1 MKKQVQDVDYQ
12 NMDPYKLDKASK
24 IPSWI
29 IVLILKYWAAAAAVY
44 FILFDYTFIDYSSMN
59 SEDPISNLAVSFVV
73 IILITLFLA
82 LFNTYIVRPYV
93 RLMHNRRNNTFRYN
107 MINVKGFIAFLLNL
121 LYMIP
126 ISLLLT
132 FITVRL
138 GNYGLVLNLLDSG
151 GTGIE
156 PFTFGL
162 WFVLVDGVFI
172 VIKNLIIMAH
182 ERIKYNKQ
190 IKEA

>member
-1 MKKQVQDVDYQ
+1 MKKNVHDIDYTEM
-12 NMDPYKLDKASK
+12 NPYELDKASR
-24 IPSWI
+24 IPSWL

-44 FILFDYTFIDYSSMN
+44 FILFDYTFIDYSRIN
-59 SEDPISNLAVSFVV
+59 SDDPVQNLAVSFIV
-73 IILITLFLA
+73 IILVTLFLA

-107 MINVKGFIAFLLNL
+107 MVNMKGFLAFLLNL

-126 ISLLLT
+126 ISLILT
-132 FITVRL
+132 YITVWL

-151 GTGIE
+151 GSGIE

-172 VIKNLIIMAH
+172 IIKNLIIMDR

-190 IKEA
+190 IKED